1 MLYLRCY
8 IVRRIQMQR
17 PLRYYELHAEVC
29 KTFGHPKRLMIIS
42 ILRDR
47 EMTVTEISEQTEIDI
62 SNLSQHL
69 HILRDKGLV
78 TTRREGT
85 KIFYKLSHPNI
96 GKALDLMAAFL
107 DQRISSS
114 HDLIKKS

>member
-1 MLYLRCY
+1 MK
-8 IVRRIQMQR
+8 R

-42 ILRDR
+42 TLRDG
-47 EMTVTEISEQTEIDI
+47 EIPVSELSEATGIDP

-78 TTRREGT
+78 RTRREGT

-96 GKALDLMAAFL
+96 VKALDLMSAFL
-107 DQRISSS
+107 DKQIAES
-114 HDLIKKS
+114 HDIMSSNKD